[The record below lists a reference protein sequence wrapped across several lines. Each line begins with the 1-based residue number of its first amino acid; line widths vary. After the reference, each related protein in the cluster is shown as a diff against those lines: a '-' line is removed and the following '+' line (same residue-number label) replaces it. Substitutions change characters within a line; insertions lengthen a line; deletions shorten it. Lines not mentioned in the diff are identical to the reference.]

1 MKAGRLWKRLDATI
15 EYLRKID
22 FAFELFEK
30 KAIGQVDSLLGAF
43 SKPCMLLVEVSCS
56 LKVVGWD

>member
-1 MKAGRLWKRLDATI
+1 MKAAGRLWKRLDAI

-43 SKPCMLLVEVSCS
+43 SKPCMLVEWKCLLRSRE
-56 LKVVGWD
+56 